1 MKKTSSL
8 IKRSIV
14 NLLGIVTLLA
24 LFSGC
29 ATSQITKPAPLALAE
44 RGHNDKIIAIMPL
57 GRLNP
62 AYIDYQKQKCKSWF
76 AQELLFGKGEVSAL
90 KNPYEDF
97 ALAIYNRLRGY
108 DVFRR
113 AVIVNSR
120 EEADR
125 LGATYL
131 LCFRINECYAVGAG
145 ANWNFVYWVT
155 YKALFDADI
164 VVYDLDSNER
174 INYQKI
180 DSKAYSNSPWSTS
193 DVRSYLRRTLL
204 RGVTLHNAVS
214 QINF

>member
-8 IKRSIV
+8 IKKSIV
-14 NLLGIVTLLA
+14 NLLGIVTLLT
-24 LFSGC
+24 LISGC
-29 ATSQITKPAPLALAE
+29 ATSQVTKPAPLALAE
-44 RGHNDKIIAIMPL
+44 HGHNEKIIAIMPI
-57 GRLNP
+57 GKFNP
-62 AYIDYQKQKCKSWF
+62 EYIDYQKQEYKSWF
-76 AQELLFGKGEVSAL
+76 AQELLFGKGEISTL
-90 KNPYEDF
+90 KKPYEDF

-125 LGATYL
+125 LGASYL
-131 LCFRINECYAVGAG
+131 LCFRINDCYAVGAG
-145 ANWNFVYWVT
+145 ANWNFVYWIT
-155 YKALFDADI
+155 YKAIFDADI
-164 VVYDLDSNER
+164 VAYDLDSNER
-174 INYQKI
+174 INHQKI
-180 DSKAYSNSPWSTS
+180 ESKAYSNSPWSTS

>member
-8 IKRSIV
+8 NKKNIV

-24 LFSGC
+24 LLSGC
-29 ATSQITKPAPLALAE
+29 ATSQITKPEPMALAE
-44 RGHNDKIIAIMPL
+44 RDHYNKILAIMPL

-62 AYIDYQKQKCKSWF
+62 AYIDYKEEKFKSWF

-90 KNPYEDF
+90 EKPYEAF
-97 ALAIYNRLRGY
+97 ALAIFNRLRGY
-108 DVFRR
+108 NVFSR

-125 LGATYL
+125 LGASYL
-131 LCFRINECYAVGAG
+131 LCFRINDCYALGKG

-155 YKALFDADI
+155 YKAFFDADI

-174 INYQKI
+174 INHQKI
-180 DSKAYSNSPWSTS
+180 ESKAYSNSPWSTS
-193 DVRSYLRRTLL
+193 DVRAYLRRNLL